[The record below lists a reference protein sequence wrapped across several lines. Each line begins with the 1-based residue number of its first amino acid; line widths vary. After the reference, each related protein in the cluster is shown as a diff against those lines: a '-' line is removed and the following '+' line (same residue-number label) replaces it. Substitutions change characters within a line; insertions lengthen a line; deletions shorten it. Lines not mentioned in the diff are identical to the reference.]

1 MYNIVRRELIFM
13 STREL
18 AYSIFDCLTDEQ
30 LEGFVMMFGGFVER
44 ENNINAETEAAI
56 KESEQLLSDPN
67 TPKYDVEDALRELK
81 K

>member
-1 MYNIVRRELIFM
+1 M
-13 STREL
+13 STRER

-30 LEGFVMMFGGFVER
+30 LEGFILMFGKIVD
-44 ENNINAETEAAI
+44 NNNKLNAETSAAI
-56 KESEQLLSDPN
+56 EESERMLADPA